1 MNWNF
6 RNAVMN
12 IKSENMVIEAVN
24 NALIVGNNDLF
35 VDEVIEQSNI
45 ILSLASNC

>member
-24 NALIVGNNDLF
+24 NVLIVGNNDLF